1 MQKISRPKTP
11 PSLHHVPKSLTSEPR
26 GQSVPT
32 SEGVSLSVLTSGA
45 RRAQRA
51 QTARRPGDPQPPRR
65 LLASRVLDGSNVLRL
80 HALTPLGRFVRHL
93 GAFVEGLEALARY
106 ARVVHE
112 EVLTPVVRGD
122 EAVAL
127 LVTKPLNRSLG
138 HILEPAFR
146 VPGPPQTKR
155 PPLYSGWRSICLDP
169 PYVTAA

>member
-1 MQKISRPKTP
+1 MQKISRPETP
-11 PSLHHVPKSLTSEPR
+11 HVITRRTKDLTSELR

-32 SEGVSLSVLTSGA
+32 SEDVSLSVLTIGA
-45 RRAQRA
+45 LRAQRA
-51 QTARRPGDPQPPRR
+51 QTARRPGIPRPPRR
-65 LLASRVLDGSNVLRL
+65 LLASRVLDWSNVLRL

-122 EAVAL
+122 EPVAL

-155 PPLYSGWRSICLDP
+155 PPFYSGWRSFCLDP